1 MLQIVVSLFFE
12 PITSESDTNGEPI
25 FSRTGAT
32 KYTGP
37 IAYTPLTTTYRA
49 SYYWGFNQSI
59 TYGSTTILSE
69 TAGIIDTNFILVFIS
84 TNAFRVFQSGATS
97 DESTGL
103 FRIDSTQYRT
113 GLDVHF
119 AQSIRD
125 GQIWPRAGDSTGYI
139 YLTVNDIS
147 TLGGEGLDFL
157 SASTPCS
164 IPPTLRPSYLLEAFL
179 EIIVAG
185 VVIGVVIEY
194 STAVPQ
200 KHLNFTGPK

>member
-1 MLQIVVSLFFE
+1 VELIRKRLVENLNFNFGNLRPSVS
-12 PITSESDTNGEPI
+12 S
-25 FSRTGAT
+25 
-32 KYTGP
+32 
-37 IAYTPLTTTYRA
+37 
-49 SYYWGFNQSI
+49 
-59 TYGSTTILSE
+59 
-69 TAGIIDTNFILVFIS
+69 
-84 TNAFRVFQSGATS
+84 
-97 DESTGL
+97 
-103 FRIDSTQYRT
+103 
-113 GLDVHF
+113 LDVHF

-139 YLTVNDIS
+139 YLAVNDIS

-164 IPPTLRPSYLLEAFL
+164 IPPTLRSVLPRPHTRMPLSTDLVGYWVFVRYSMIFITIYRPSYLLEAFL